1 MLAKLL
7 LALCAVSATSLG
19 LAIGGRRCNAHLVRP
34 APTLSVKMVAPT
46 VGTSTAPEKTN
57 TVSAKLGLDAGML
70 RASRVAAESFK
81 PAAIALAEAAFE
93 GAAAVAGDAAIAG
106 AEAGAKQFA
115 EQFEPTIFLFGGACI
130 FTAGFF
136 VPPTAA
142 REAGMV
148 IGLLGLSFMCYGA
161 KMVVK
166 QFEPTISLF
175 GGACIFT
182 AAFFVP
188 PTAARGA
195 GMVIGLLGLSFMCY
209 GAYVKHAL
217 HAKDAAS
224 PGPAAS
230 GLDPHPMP
238 SRDKGGKKT

>member
-70 RASRVAAESFK
+70 RASRVA
-81 PAAIALAEAAFE
+81 
-93 GAAAVAGDAAIAG
+93 GDAAIAG

-130 FTAGFF
+130 FTAG
-136 VPPTAA
+136 
-142 REAGMV
+142 
-148 IGLLGLSFMCYGA
+148 
-161 KMVVK
+161 
-166 QFEPTISLF
+166 
-175 GGACIFT
+175 
-182 AAFFVP
+182 FFVP

-230 GLDPHPMP
+230 GLDPHQMP
-238 SRDKGGKKT
+238 SRDKGGTKT

>member
-1 MLAKLL
+1 M
-7 LALCAVSATSLG
+7 
-19 LAIGGRRCNAHLVRP
+19 
-34 APTLSVKMVAPT
+34 
-46 VGTSTAPEKTN
+46 GTSTAPEKTN

-161 KMVVK
+161 
-166 QFEPTISLF
+166 
-175 GGACIFT
+175 
-182 AAFFVP
+182 
-188 PTAARGA
+188 
-195 GMVIGLLGLSFMCY
+195 
-209 GAYVKHAL
+209 YVKHAL